1 MKYVLGLKKRTEE
14 EIHEERDAQMRTEY
28 FNPIERFPEKI
39 DELLHALNQVC
50 LTFIMSY
57 I

>member
-1 MKYVLGLKKRTEE
+1 LKYVLGLKKRTEE